1 MKEKILEIKKSAEEE
16 IKNVSSLEELNNFRV
31 KYAGKSGLLT
41 EVMRGMRDVPKEE
54 RPVLGALV
62 NEVRTFVEGEIE
74 SLEKKLSLEK
84 LNEKLKGEKI
94 DITEP
99 SKNSE
104 RGIFHPIQRTFNKLL
119 DACVAMGFEVVTGPE
134 VELDKYNFELLNVP
148 KDHPARDMQD
158 TFYVTDDIVL
168 RTQTSSVQVR
178 TMEDRKPPIKIVSP
192 GKTYR
197 SDSDAT
203 HSPVFH
209 QLEGLVVDKDISLL
223 DLKNILT
230 DLLQIL
236 FGKETKIRFRPSYFP
251 FTEPSVE
258 VDISCPNCKGEGCY
272 LCKKT
277 GWMELLGAGIVNPK
291 VLENCN
297 IDPKIYS
304 GFAFGFGVDR
314 LTMVMDKIPHMRM
327 LFENDMRFLKQ
338 VK

>member
-1 MKEKILEIKKSAEEE
+1 M
-16 IKNVSSLEELNNFRV
+16 
-31 KYAGKSGLLT
+31 
-41 EVMRGMRDVPKEE
+41 
-54 RPVLGALV
+54 
-62 NEVRTFVEGEIE
+62 
-74 SLEKKLSLEK
+74 
-84 LNEKLKGEKI
+84 
-94 DITEP
+94 
-99 SKNSE
+99 
-104 RGIFHPIQRTFNKLL
+104 
-119 DACVAMGFEVVTGPE
+119 
-134 VELDKYNFELLNVP
+134 
-148 KDHPARDMQD
+148 
-158 TFYVTDDIVL
+158 
-168 RTQTSSVQVR
+168 
-178 TMEDRKPPIKIVSP
+178 
-192 GKTYR
+192 
-197 SDSDAT
+197 
-203 HSPVFH
+203 
-209 QLEGLVVDKDISLL
+209 L